1 MKNPT
6 PIHQLPRFL
15 ERVKSANEQGPM
27 SWLPYIIVGGLVLT
41 ALYIAHRMYNTP
53 ILNKNQSTAHENE

>member
-15 ERVKSANEQGPM
+15 ERVKLVNEHGPM
-27 SWLPYIIVGGLVLT
+27 SWLPYTIVGGLVLT
-41 ALYIAHRMYNTP
+41 ALYIAHRMYTTP
-53 ILNKNQSTAHENE
+53 VLNKNQSTENANE